1 MLPILLIPEKT
12 DVELDAVAAAWADR
26 GGEVRR
32 LGKYWVRDETI
43 AGRPV
48 AVYGNQAFAFV
59 LAQLYGA
66 ELLSPDDTLITRL
79 GVRWSRRTIS
89 LREAGAL
96 RETDFPIF
104 VKPVIPKMFRP
115 GIFNTL
121 ADFREATGTLPP
133 EEAVMMSSVVSPI
146 IAEARCFVL
155 NGQVKDIA
163 LYEGEA
169 DLFAGEAF
177 VNAFLQH
184 HAGDLPAA
192 VVVDIACSPQTGW
205 FVLEF
210 NASWGAGLN
219 SCDAAL
225 VVDCITAA
233 TVPA

>member
-1 MLPILLIPEKT
+1 MLPILLMPEKT
-12 DVELDAVAAAWADR
+12 DVELEAVAAAWESR

-79 GVRWSRRTIS
+79 GARWRKRTIS

-96 RETDFPIF
+96 READFPVF
-104 VKPVIPKMFRP
+104 VKPVVPKIFRP
-115 GIFNTL
+115 GIFDTL
-121 ADFREATGTLPP
+121 ADFREALGTLPP
-133 EEAVMMSSVVSPI
+133 EEAVMMSSIVTPI
-146 IAEARCFVL
+146 TAEVRCFVL
-155 NGQVKDIA
+155 NGQVKDMA
-163 LYEGEA
+163 LYEGAA
-169 DLFAGEAF
+169 DLTAGEAF
-177 VNAFLQH
+177 VNDFLRD

-192 VVVDIACSPQTGW
+192 VVVDIACSPQTDW

-210 NASWGAGLN
+210 NACWGAGLN
-219 SCDAAL
+219 SCEAAK
-225 VVDCITAA
+225 VIDCITAA
-233 TVPA
+233 TVPL

>member
-1 MLPILLIPEKT
+1 MPEKT
-12 DVELDAVAAAWADR
+12 DEELEAVASAWVGR

-79 GVRWSRRTIS
+79 DARWAKRTVS

-96 RETDFPIF
+96 RETDFPVF
-104 VKPVIPKMFRP
+104 VKSVVPKIFRP
-115 GIFNTL
+115 GIFDTL
-121 ADFREATGTLPP
+121 TDFRAAMGTLPS
-133 EEAVMMSSVVSPI
+133 EEAVMMSSIITPI
-146 IAEARCFVL
+146 TAEARCFVL
-155 NGQVKDIA
+155 NGRVKDIA
-163 LYEGEA
+163 LYEGAA
-169 DLFAGEAF
+169 DLTAAETF
-177 VNAFLQH
+177 VNDFLH
-184 HAGDLPAA
+184 DYAGDLPAA

-210 NASWGAGLN
+210 NACWGAGLN
-219 SCDAAL
+219 SCDAAK
-225 VVDCITAA
+225 VIDCIIAA
-233 TVPA
+233 TVPI